1 MRNKK
6 RLYMWYEVQRLTEQ
20 GLNKSQ
26 IRLETGLDRATI
38 RKYQELSEDKFHNWV
53 QQRKRMPKKL
63 RLYHDYV
70 KKALE
75 LKPYLSSAQVEDR
88 LKEHY
93 EDFPKI
99 DSKTVYNF
107 VQAIRA
113 QYNINKP
120 KAEKHRDFQK
130 LPEVEYG
137 IEAQVD
143 FGETWMQTTHGKRQK
158 VYFYTIVLSRSRYK
172 YVYLTTKPFT
182 TKSTIKA
189 QEKSFEYMGGIPR
202 KIIYDQDSV
211 FINDEN
217 LGTYK
222 LTKEFSS
229 YCSESNFEEVFC
241 RKADPQSKGKVEN
254 VVKFIKQN
262 FLRGRDFKNIETLNI
277 QALEWLKRTGNGKR
291 HQTTQLIPKE
301 DFLEEQKSLLPLIK
315 NNSNKG
321 EALRRCTVRK
331 DNTIC
336 YKTNYYSLPLG
347 TYKNQ
352 SSSILMQIKGE
363 KIVIYDTE
371 NKQICTHVLSIEKGK
386 VIINNDHKRE
396 KSKTIESLE
405 KSIFEF
411 FGDTDITKAYFDL
424 FQKNMSRY
432 YRDNLHYLVKNIDD
446 FSDEIKKETL
456 IFCTE
461 NNVYNA
467 KDLIEI
473 LNKKQRDINKEAIE
487 IKEFA
492 RDKSY
497 NDQVDFDIE
506 KSDISKFDKLF
517 A

>member
-1 MRNKK
+1 
-6 RLYMWYEVQRLTEQ
+6 MWYEVRKLTEQ

-26 IRLETGLDRATI
+26 IKLETGLDRATI
-38 RKYQELSEDKFHNWV
+38 RKYQQISVDEFHNWV
-53 QQRKRMPKKL
+53 KEKRRMPKRL
-63 RLYHDYV
+63 RLYHNYV

-88 LKEHY
+88 LKERY
-93 EDFPKI
+93 EDLPKVH
-99 DSKTVYNF
+99 SKTVYNF
-107 VQAIRA
+107 VQSIRK
-113 QYNINKP
+113 QYNIAKP
-120 KAEKHRDFQK
+120 KTEKTRDFEK
-130 LPEVEYG
+130 LLEVAYG
-137 IEAQVD
+137 SEAQVD
-143 FGETWMQTTHGKRQK
+143 FGETWMQTSDGKRQK

-172 YVYLTTKPFT
+172 YVYLITKPFT

-189 QEKSFEYMGGIPR
+189 QEQSFAYLGGIPR

-229 YCSESNFEEVFC
+229 YCSDSSFKEVFC
-241 RKADPQSKGKVEN
+241 RKSDPQSKGKIEN
-254 VVKFIKQN
+254 VVKYIKQN
-262 FLRGRDFKNIETLNI
+262 FLRGRDFKDIETLNR
-277 QALEWLKRTGNGKR
+277 QAQDWLTRTGNGKR

-301 DFLEEQKSLLPLIK
+301 DFIEEQKSLLPLAK
-315 NNSNKG
+315 NNSNNS
-321 EALRRCTVRK
+321 ETLRSYKIRK

-347 TYKNQ
+347 TYKNPN
-352 SSSILMQIKGE
+352 SSVLMQLKQEEI
-363 KIVIYDTE
+363 IFFDTE
-371 NKQICTHVLSIEKGK
+371 GTQICTHILSSKKGK
-386 VIINNDHKRE
+386 IIRNTDHKRE
-396 KSKTIESLE
+396 KSKTIESFE

-411 FGDTDITKAYFDL
+411 FGDTDMTRNYFKL

-432 YRDNLHYLVKNIDD
+432 YRDNLQYLIKNTTS
-446 FSDEIKKETL
+446 FSDKIKKDAL

-473 LNKKQRDINKEAIE
+473 LNKKQSENNEKYVE
-487 IKEFA
+487 IKKVDS
-492 RDKSY
+492 DKSY
-497 NDQVDFDIE
+497 QDQVDFDIE

-517 A
+517 V

>member
-1 MRNKK
+1 MRNTK
-6 RLYMWYEVQRLTEQ
+6 RLYMWYEVQKLTEQ

-38 RKYQELSEDKFHNWV
+38 RKYQQISEEEFHKWV
-53 QQRKRMPKKL
+53 QEKRRMPKKL
-63 RLYHDYV
+63 QLYHDYV

-88 LKEHY
+88 LKERY
-93 EDFPKI
+93 EGLPKI
-99 DSKTVYNF
+99 HPKTVYNF
-107 VQAIRA
+107 VQTIRGK
-113 QYNINKP
+113 YNITKP
-120 KAEKHRDFQK
+120 KAEKNRNFEK

-137 IEAQVD
+137 SEAQVD
-143 FGETWMQTTHGKRQK
+143 FGETWMQRAEGKRQK

-172 YVYLTTKPFT
+172 YLYIITKPFT

-217 LGTYK
+217 LGSYK
-222 LTKEFSS
+222 LTKEFHS
-229 YCSESNFEEVFC
+229 YCSESSFKAVFC
-241 RKADPQSKGKVEN
+241 RKADPQSKGKIEN
-254 VVKFIKQN
+254 VVKYIKQN
-262 FLRGRDFKNIETLNI
+262 FLRGRDFKDIETLNR
-277 QALEWLKRTGNGKR
+277 QALEWLKRTGNGKK

-301 DFLEEQKSLLPLIK
+301 DFLKEQNSLLPLTK
-315 NNSNKG
+315 NKRNNDDTVKKYK
-321 EALRRCTVRK
+321 VRK

-352 SSSILMQIKGE
+352 NSSILMQLKGGE
-363 KIVIYDTE
+363 IVISDIE
-371 NKQICTHVLSIEKGK
+371 NNQICTHILSLDKGK
-386 VIINNDHKRE
+386 IIRNTDHKRE
-396 KSKTIESLE
+396 KSKTINSLE
-405 KSIFEF
+405 RSIFEF
-411 FGDTDITKAYFDL
+411 FGNTDIAKVYFNL

-432 YRDNLHYLVKNIDD
+432 YRDNLQYLLKNTDN
-446 FSDEIKKETL
+446 FSDEIKKDTL

-473 LNKKQRDINKEAIE
+473 LNKKQSEINVKDIE
-487 IKEFA
+487 IKKITS
-492 RDKSY
+492 DKSY
-497 NDQVDFDIE
+497 QDQVDFGIE

-517 A
+517 V